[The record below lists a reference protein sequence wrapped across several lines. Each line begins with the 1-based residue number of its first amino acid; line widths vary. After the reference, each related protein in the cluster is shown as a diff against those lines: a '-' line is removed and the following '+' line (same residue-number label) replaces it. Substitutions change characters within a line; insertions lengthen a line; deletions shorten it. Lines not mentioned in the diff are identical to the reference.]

1 MVPIFLHGLKVF
13 DLFRLMGNETFEMFS
28 MQERHKSKHKFDGTK
43 VCKDKEVRKYF
54 VNPKIEN
61 KVFDYCEK

>member
-1 MVPIFLHGLKVF
+1 ME
-13 DLFRLMGNETFEMFS
+13 NETFEMFS